1 MNRTAPAKFIQ
12 SGFTLVEL
20 TMVLIIVAL
29 LSTGLLFGVSAQR
42 SVAENAD
49 AQRQLE
55 NIRET
60 LLGFAIA
67 NGRLP
72 CPAVPTLASGDVNAG
87 VAATPP
93 CLNAAQH
100 GVLPWA
106 TLGLPETDPW
116 GNRYTYFAG
125 SDFTAAVPVG
135 AQTSFTLDTIGTANI
150 KDNGASAANIASD
163 LPAVIVSHGSR
174 AVGAY
179 QPTGNQVPGA
189 AADELENAN
198 ATLTFISRTPGDTFD
213 DLVSWIVPSI
223 LKSRMVAAG
232 RLP

>member
-87 VAATPP
+87 VAATP
-93 CLNAAQH
+93 LA
-100 GVLPWA
+100 
-106 TLGLPETDPW
+106 
-116 GNRYTYFAG
+116 
-125 SDFTAAVPVG
+125 
-135 AQTSFTLDTIGTANI
+135 
-150 KDNGASAANIASD
+150 
-163 LPAVIVSHGSR
+163 
-174 AVGAY
+174 
-179 QPTGNQVPGA
+179 
-189 AADELENAN
+189 
-198 ATLTFISRTPGDTFD
+198 
-213 DLVSWIVPSI
+213 
-223 LKSRMVAAG
+223 
-232 RLP
+232 